1 MIIVRSIL
9 ALLVLAVAAIV
20 AVYWETA
27 IAPQWM
33 ARQALRQMEVHTDGQ
48 GDRLAAER
56 RMATLVQ
63 HWPAELASAVGI
75 LASLGL
81 IFGGEKLRDA
91 GAVSVCDSL
100 RIPAEP
106 AGIQN
111 SPGCPV
117 FIDNAGLNR
126 GTGLCHDHPDAKE
139 QEP

>member
-91 GAVSVCDSL
+91 GRSECLRFAPDTSRAGWNPEFPWLPSV
-100 RIPAEP
+100 
-106 AGIQN
+106 
-111 SPGCPV
+111 
-117 FIDNAGLNR
+117 
-126 GTGLCHDHPDAKE
+126 H
-139 QEP
+139 